1 MSVSAENATL
11 VHMRK
16 TNGTLGAALIA
27 AMLTT
32 GLAAPAVART
42 APIAAT
48 VKPDAETH
56 DSKTDLVGLL
66 RIEDNAEA
74 VAEGE
79 KLGSAAAAAAHAAVT
94 GWPAVRATLAENGAA
109 PIELTTADR
118 AFGTLARDTTAGARL
133 RRDANEVTGALAA
146 LFTHAGDP
154 VPADVHRLDYLGRSV
169 SIDVRTG
176 DWNRALR
183 DDRELQTRWKT
194 LGPHIAL
201 RAHGAATAAAFDT
214 AVHGLTTAI
223 EARRVD
229 AALAAAGDIGD
240 GVDALEKLYA

>member
-1 MSVSAENATL
+1 MSVSGASAML
-11 VHMRK
+11 VLMGK
-16 TNGTLGAALIA
+16 TNETLGAVLIA
-27 AMLTT
+27 AMLTA
-32 GLAAPAVART
+32 GFAAPAVART
-42 APIAAT
+42 A
-48 VKPDAETH
+48 H
-56 DSKTDLVGLL
+56 DTKTDRAGLL
-66 RIEDNAEA
+66 HIEDNAEA

-79 KLGSAAAAAAHAAVT
+79 KLGSAAAAAAHAAVM
-94 GWPAVRATLAENGAA
+94 GWPAVRATLARNGTA
-109 PIELTTADR
+109 PVELTTADR
-118 AFGTLARDTTAGARL
+118 AIGTLARDTTAGTHL

-146 LFTHAGDP
+146 LFTRAGDP

-194 LGPHIAL
+194 LRPHILL
-201 RAHGAATAAAFDT
+201 RPHGVTNAAAFDA
-214 AVHGLTTAI
+214 AVQRLTTAI

-229 AALAAAGDIGD
+229 AALTAVGNIGD